1 MNSIEKQIY
10 AQMRED
16 ICLRTN
22 VVNIKKAQKREEE
35 LFNLGEYL
43 PNLLR
48 SFLSLS
54 YYTKMREKGVIE
66 NVLEEMAKTRKQ
78 GREKD
83 IYEFVKWIENHK
95 DFDELL
101 NHEKFEGL
109 DKELKILE
117 KSFQEIHDKS

>member
-1 MNSIEKQIY
+1 
-10 AQMRED
+10 MRED